1 MKTFLNPKS
10 IAVVGASSTKGK
22 IGYILM
28 QKLKKFNGKVFPVNI
43 KNKTILGKKCY
54 KSILEIKEKIDL
66 VIIAI
71 PAKFVK
77 DILKDCVKK
86 KIKNVSIISAGFS
99 EIGKTNL
106 ENELLKV
113 GKNINILGPN
123 SFGIANPHLN
133 IDLTFSLKTPKKG
146 NIAFIS
152 QSGALWSAITEY
164 SLENNFGFSGF
175 VSLGNMLD
183 VDFSDLITYFNKDSN
198 TKTIVLY
205 IENLKNGKKFME
217 TVKKSKKPVIVVK
230 AGSSEA
236 GKKATL
242 SHTGSLAGSYQ
253 IYKAAFKQCNAI
265 PAESLTE
272 AFDKAKNFTKA
283 KKIIIVTNAGGPGA
297 LLADYCERNNLE
309 IINLPKIKFSF
320 NYSGGNPIDVIGDA
334 TDKRFKEVFE
344 KIRKLNFDTL
354 ITVITPQQMT
364 PINKIIEELVN
375 FKKSSKK
382 NVVCCLMAKEGKSIL
397 EKNNI
402 PNFFEPKRLADF
414 LRI

>member
-1 MKTFLNPKS
+1 MKSFLNPKS

-99 EIGKTNL
+99 EIGKTSL

>member
-99 EIGKTNL
+99 EIGKTSL

-334 TDKRFKEVFE
+334 TDLRFKEVFE